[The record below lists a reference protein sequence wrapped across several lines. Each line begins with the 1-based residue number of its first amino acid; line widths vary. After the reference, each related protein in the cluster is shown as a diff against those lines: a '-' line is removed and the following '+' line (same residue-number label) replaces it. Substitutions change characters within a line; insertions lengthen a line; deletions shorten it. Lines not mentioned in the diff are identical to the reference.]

1 MKLAVKLTNVSTR
14 SGLVIPALVKVYVSL
29 DFHVVLNDLLCAT
42 TTEFNST
49 LSLNTLGTIVS
60 NLSLR
65 TAQLACKRISSLIK
79 VLKSQCFLIY
89 PSIIGIS

>member
-1 MKLAVKLTNVSTR
+1 M
-14 SGLVIPALVKVYVSL
+14 
-29 DFHVVLNDLLCAT
+29 LCAT

-60 NLSLR
+60 NLSAK

-79 VLKSQCFLIY
+79 VLKSNSWFPKYHAISKPSTLSCFCFWTLLPALTVTSVAY
-89 PSIIGIS
+89 PK